1 LQKHGKM
8 LAKEVTEG
16 DVAEAHRKYSPVDDL
31 L

>member
-1 LQKHGKM
+1 M